1 MESIQSVLIISKI
14 IAKISIFT
22 NLYKNLKS
30 LVADYHTGFASA
42 FVLKKKMHPNLR

>member
-1 MESIQSVLIISKI
+1 MESIQSVLIISK